1 MTKGY
6 QIHECDQLSVRRYL
20 QKKLLVEQ
28 AWDLP
33 VEAEIGFERLKRD
46 AITLSQWCQQWLD
59 QAQWQR
65 LQAALRASRYRQRVM
80 QSPQRY
86 GTQVHV
92 RLDYQAWSILT
103 QLAKRDGVTISEFI
117 LQHHQT
123 EYLDRFDQ
131 LQEAN
136 HD

>member
-6 QIHECDQLSVRRYL
+6 QIHACDQLSARRYI
-20 QKKLLVEQ
+20 QKKLLLEQ

-33 VEAEIGFERLKRD
+33 VEAEISFERLKRE
-46 AITLSQWCQQWLD
+46 AITISQWCQQWLD

-65 LQAALRASRYRQRVM
+65 LQAALRASRYRQRVR

-86 GTQVHV
+86 GTHVHV
-92 RLDYQAWSILT
+92 RLDYHAWSILT
-103 QLAKRDGVTISEFI
+103 TLAKRDGLTISAFI

-123 EYLDRFDQ
+123 EYLDEFDQ
-131 LQEAN
+131 AQQAS

>member
-6 QIHECDQLSVRRYL
+6 QIHARDQLSARRYL
-20 QKKLLVEQ
+20 QKKLLLEQ
-28 AWDLP
+28 DWDLP
-33 VEAEIGFERLKRD
+33 VEAAISFERMKRD
-46 AITLSQWCQQWLD
+46 AITISQWCQQWLN

-103 QLAKRDGVTISEFI
+103 QLAKRDGLTISEFI
-117 LQHHQT
+117 LQHHQA
-123 EYLDRFDQ
+123 EYLDGFDQ
-131 LQEAN
+131 PQEASN
-136 HD
+136 D